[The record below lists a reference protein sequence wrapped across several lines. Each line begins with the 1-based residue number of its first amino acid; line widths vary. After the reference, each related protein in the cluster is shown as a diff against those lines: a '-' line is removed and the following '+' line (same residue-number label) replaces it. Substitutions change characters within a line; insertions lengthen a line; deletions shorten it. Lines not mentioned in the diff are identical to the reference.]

1 MTIQQMIVGGN
12 ANIISYIGY
21 SQSLSSGDVAS
32 ITLSAPS
39 ATQAGDLVVLFG
51 SAVKG
56 GNSRQWSVSGVTEV
70 QDSLVDPNLYVGY
83 KYATAAGETY
93 TMLVNSAASLSVFA
107 IAYRNANYSAYSFVS
122 PGEVSSASIAITP
135 SASGASIAGFGH
147 NPSSGIAWSFT
158 ETAPATSTK
167 LTTGLNPYVLF
178 KKDDVS
184 GSLTY
189 TFTGLASS
197 RNTQIALVS
206 LLPA

>member
-1 MTIQQMIVGGN
+1 MIIGGSVN
-12 ANIISYIGY
+12 AVSYVGY
-21 SQSLSSGDVAS
+21 SQSLSNGDVAS

-39 ATQAGDLVVLFG
+39 ATQAGDLIVLFG

-83 KYATAAGETY
+83 RYATAASETY
-93 TMLVNSAASLSVFA
+93 TMLVNNDASLSVFA
-107 IAYRNANYSAYSFVS
+107 IAYRNARYGAYSFVS
-122 PGEVSSASIAITP
+122 PGEVSSASISITP
-135 SASGASIAGFGH
+135 SASGASVAGFGH
-147 NPSSGIAWSFT
+147 NPSSGISWSFT
-158 ETAPATSTK
+158 ETAPQTSTK
-167 LTTGLNPYVLF
+167 LTTGLKPYVLF